1 MQGQEKSIFWRNH
14 QLLLQKEAIAL
25 FYFLI
30 STWNYQVLKT
40 LGVFMSQPEAIKK
53 SNIVNP
59 DDKVD
64 QEGHNV
70 EASLD
75 KPEKPD
81 ANATVNPGDKID
93 PQAQTVEEKAKQVAV
108 DVPDITGDHVK
119 VPTYFVVEEP
129 DGEEKALH
137 HVKDAEEISDVIRQA
152 RTDEEGNRTWR

>member
-1 MQGQEKSIFWRNH
+1 
-14 QLLLQKEAIAL
+14 
-25 FYFLI
+25 
-30 STWNYQVLKT
+30 
-40 LGVFMSQPEAIKK
+40 MSQPEAIKE
-53 SNIVNP
+53 SNIPNP
-59 DDKVD
+59 DNKVD

-75 KPEKPD
+75 KPEKP
-81 ANATVNPGDKID
+81 APNATVNPGDKIK
-93 PQAQTVEEKAKQVAV
+93 PEAQTVEEKAKQVAV

-152 RTDEEGNRTWR
+152 RTDEDGNRIWR